1 MNTMDKDY
9 LTGLYTR
16 QALYVL
22 YQGME
27 KGSFFDFM
35 FLDLDNFKNV
45 NDVYG
50 HNTGD
55 LVLKTIAKI
64 LTENAPDAYAIRLGG
79 DEFVLLFKGIH
90 SKESLCSIAQNI
102 IDNISN
108 KSYFLD
114 INVYLS
120 ASIGLLYHETVTES
134 LDSIL
139 AKSDMAMYYA
149 KTHGKSQ
156 FIVFN
161 DIAQSVF
168 SEIEMEKSQQSSFD
182 HNEFEIRYLPVIS
195 AQTSQLSLSQV
206 RLFWNMSNGTIKSQ
220 DEFIPLFEKNG
231 FIRQLDFWVIQ
242 SVFIH
247 LKYYHEH
254 YSHNGKIG
262 LRISRLT
269 LLDSDLPRL
278 LTEYMQTYG
287 ISPSELDFEI
297 DEAYFV
303 RGTSEI
309 LKPMEILRKM
319 GIGIS
324 IMGVGSNFRS
334 LAYWDKLMFDS
345 IILDAEYLK
354 NTLNT
359 IRGRQIVKTLLI
371 MGRELKMQV
380 IADGIENKEDF
391 LFLSGCGCNAI
402 SGPYY
407 SAPLSLSLY
416 YDYVKDKILLEEDQ
430 IQFFFQD
437 NFDSSDHRFKGKI
450 LGHSLQLTSGISDK
464 WGAVYFPGGSQSEN
478 VLELPAEILHKNSY
492 TICMWMKPTR
502 QTSWT
507 SVIYVKYHRIFAT
520 FSPFVI
526 GGSSFYRVCEEATS
540 NGFHDTMSRQVPLN
554 AWTFICLTYDSISD
568 ISRFYINGRNAGY
581 CHDIPTLFT
590 CQQILI
596 GGDPFQPS
604 YEGYVS
610 GLIFYNSTKS
620 EEEIINLYNSFFDE
634 PEFKGTK
641 ENFWS
646 DPVI

>member
-220 DEFIPLFEKNG
+220 DELIP
-231 FIRQLDFWVIQ
+231 
-242 SVFIH
+242 
-247 LKYYHEH
+247 
-254 YSHNGKIG
+254 
-262 LRISRLT
+262 
-269 LLDSDLPRL
+269 
-278 LTEYMQTYG
+278 
-287 ISPSELDFEI
+287 
-297 DEAYFV
+297 
-303 RGTSEI
+303 
-309 LKPMEILRKM
+309 
-319 GIGIS
+319 
-324 IMGVGSNFRS
+324 
-334 LAYWDKLMFDS
+334 
-345 IILDAEYLK
+345 
-354 NTLNT
+354 
-359 IRGRQIVKTLLI
+359 
-371 MGRELKMQV
+371 
-380 IADGIENKEDF
+380 
-391 LFLSGCGCNAI
+391 
-402 SGPYY
+402 
-407 SAPLSLSLY
+407 
-416 YDYVKDKILLEEDQ
+416 
-430 IQFFFQD
+430 
-437 NFDSSDHRFKGKI
+437 
-450 LGHSLQLTSGISDK
+450 
-464 WGAVYFPGGSQSEN
+464 
-478 VLELPAEILHKNSY
+478 
-492 TICMWMKPTR
+492 
-502 QTSWT
+502 
-507 SVIYVKYHRIFAT
+507 
-520 FSPFVI
+520 
-526 GGSSFYRVCEEATS
+526 
-540 NGFHDTMSRQVPLN
+540 
-554 AWTFICLTYDSISD
+554 
-568 ISRFYINGRNAGY
+568 
-581 CHDIPTLFT
+581 
-590 CQQILI
+590 
-596 GGDPFQPS
+596 
-604 YEGYVS
+604 
-610 GLIFYNSTKS
+610 
-620 EEEIINLYNSFFDE
+620 
-634 PEFKGTK
+634 
-641 ENFWS
+641 
-646 DPVI
+646 